1 MSVFAI
7 SAIAVLLFMI
17 LFFLI
22 AQLKKD
28 NSIVDIGWGLGFLV
42 VSLSLLFAT
51 ESPDLPDYIITGMI
65 AVWGLR
71 LAIHIFLRSKGRGE
85 DFRYAQWRK
94 EWGKKA
100 VFNAFYRVFMLQG
113 AIMYVV
119 AFPIIIVFSSKSS
132 NLGVINLFGV
142 LIFAAGFL
150 FEAIADMQLY
160 CFKRNEVNKGKIITS
175 GLWKY
180 TRHPNYFG
188 EALLWWGIALFT
200 YGTDLFL
207 AAFISP
213 VVINLLLRY
222 LSGVP
227 MLEKKYEGRKD
238 WEEYKRKTPPFIPR
252 FRKSN

>member
-7 SAIAVLLFMI
+7 SAIAVFLFMVI
-17 LFFLI
+17 FFLI
-22 AQLKKD
+22 AQVKKD
-28 NSIVDIGWGLGFLV
+28 NSIVDIGWGLGFLA
-42 VSLSLLFAT
+42 VSLSLLFT
-51 ESPDLPDYIITGMI
+51 VETPDLPDYIITGMI

-100 VFNAFYRVFMLQG
+100 VLNAFYRVFMLQG

-119 AFPIIIVFSSKSS
+119 ALPIMIVFSSING
-132 NLGVINLFGV
+132 NLGVINLLGV
-142 LIFAAGFL
+142 LIFTAGFL

-160 CFKRNEVNKGKIITS
+160 CFKRNEVNKGKIMTS

-200 YGTDLFL
+200 YGSDLFP

-213 VVINLLLRY
+213 VLINLLLRY

-238 WEEYKRKTPPFIPR
+238 WEEYKRRTPPFLPR
-252 FRKSN
+252 FGKNN